1 MFLSFVLI
9 YQNHHFMY
17 VFSYINWLHVLVAAI
32 AYFALGALWYSFLFQ
47 KQWIRYHNIDMNN
60 PDGRKG
66 VGAVMFMSFILTFLI
81 TVGLEILIYR
91 AAITGGVLSGI
102 KLGLTTGLL
111 FSATAISI
119 TYLFLKKP
127 AGLHF
132 IDGLYHVVGQII
144 AAVILCAW
152 Q

>member
-1 MFLSFVLI
+1 
-9 YQNHHFMY
+9 MY

-32 AYFALGALWYSFLFQ
+32 AYFALGALWYSLLFQ
-47 KQWIRYHNIDMNN
+47 KQWIRYHGIDMNN

-81 TVGLEILIYR
+81 TVGLEIFIYR

>member
-1 MFLSFVLI
+1 
-9 YQNHHFMY
+9 MY
-17 VFSYINWLHVLVAAI
+17 IFSYINWLHVLVAAI
-32 AYFALGALWYSFLFQ
+32 AYFALGAIWYSFLFQ

-66 VGAVMFMSFILTFLI
+66 VGAVMLMSFILMFLI

-91 AAITGGVLSGI
+91 AGITGGAISGV
-102 KLGLTTGLL
+102 KLGLTTGVF
-111 FSATAISI
+111 FSAAAISI
-119 TYLFLKKP
+119 TYLYLKR
-127 AGLHF
+127 AIGLHF
-132 IDGLYHVVGQII
+132 IDGLYHVVGQVI

>member
-1 MFLSFVLI
+1 MNADILSSF
-9 YQNHHFMY
+9 
-17 VFSYINWLHVLVAAI
+17 NWLHILVAAI
-32 AYFALGALWYSFLFQ
+32 AYFALGAIWYSFLFQ
-47 KQWIRYHNIDMNN
+47 KQWVRYHNIDMNN

-66 VGAVMFMSFILTFLI
+66 VGAIMFLSFILMFLI

-91 AAITGGVLSGI
+91 GGINGGAMSGV
-102 KLGLTTGLL
+102 KLGLTTGIL

-119 TYLFLKKP
+119 TYLYLKRP

-132 IDGLYHVVGQII
+132 IDGLYHVVGQVI
-144 AAVILCAW
+144 AAVILCVW

>member
-1 MFLSFVLI
+1 
-9 YQNHHFMY
+9 MY

-81 TVGLEILIYR
+81 TVGLEIFIYR

-132 IDGLYHVVGQII
+132 IDGLYHVAGQII

>member
-1 MFLSFVLI
+1 
-9 YQNHHFMY
+9 MY

-32 AYFALGALWYSFLFQ
+32 AYFALGALWYSLLFQ
-47 KQWIRYHNIDMNN
+47 KQWIRYHGIDMNN

-66 VGAVMFMSFILTFLI
+66 VGAVMFMSFILMFLI

-91 AAITGGVLSGI
+91 AAITGGVLSGV
-102 KLGLTTGLL
+102 KLGLTTGVL
-111 FSATAISI
+111 FSATAISV
-119 TYLFLKKP
+119 TYLYLKKP